1 MNQNPTASTS
11 ASAEGIAQDLSSL
24 SPAAVDMFS
33 PVADKQW
40 AWRKSRPTCFGDHKH
55 YPRFSNGVNADTK
68 PTEDQKLQAQAAA
81 LAEGDPREVEDA
93 PSAGTVPTVEAEGS
107 EPGPVEV
114 QALPDSQ

>member
-11 ASAEGIAQDLSSL
+11 AEGIAQALSSL
-24 SPAAVDMFS
+24 SPAATNMFA

-55 YPRFSNGVNADTK
+55 YPRFSNGVNADTR
-68 PTEDQKLQAQAAA
+68 PTPDQYLQEQAKA
-81 LAEGDPREVEDA
+81 LAEIGDPREVEDA
-93 PSAGTVPTVEAEGS
+93 PSAGTVPAVEAEGS

-114 QALPDSQ
+114 PTLPDAQ

>member
-11 ASAEGIAQDLSSL
+11 AEGIAQALSSL
-24 SPAAVDMFS
+24 SPAATNMFA

-81 LAEGDPREVEDA
+81 LAEGDPREVGDA

-114 QALPDSQ
+114 PTLPDAQ